1 VTTEVPHR
9 LSKEQCLAKAKECRD
24 LARAATQ
31 TQHRVMLDHIA
42 ETWERLAETAK

>member
-1 VTTEVPHR
+1 MAEVPHR

-24 LARAATQ
+24 LIRLATPSE
-31 TQHRVMLDHIA
+31 HRVMLGQIA